1 MRKQSLF
8 RKLQNE
14 LILEFADSNNFKE
27 VVEIGG
33 TFQFNNKKFFNDNVR
48 FVLTNLEGENCDKI
62 EDVTQ
67 LTFLSNSIESL
78 LCISVL
84 QHVFDINAAID
95 ELIRVLKPGGK
106 VLITNGF
113 MFPVCMQHDYY
124 RLTPEFW
131 NQRLQ
136 DENVDFE
143 IISVGNKYSSLENL
157 LMRPYGK
164 LGGTKG
170 ILNKILAI
178 VFKFIG
184 KFIKEKDN
192 SPLGVAVIITKK

>member
-1 MRKQSLF
+1 MKQSLF

-14 LILEFADSNNFKE
+14 LILDFANSNNFKE

-33 TFQFNNKKFFNDNVR
+33 TFQFNNKRFFNDNLR
-48 FVLTNLEGENCDKI
+48 FVLTNLEGESCDQI

-67 LTFLSNSIESL
+67 LTFPSNSIESI

-95 ELIRVLKPGGK
+95 EVIRVLKPRGK
-106 VLITNGF
+106 ALITNGF
-113 MFPVCMQHDYY
+113 MFPVCMEHDYY

-131 NQRLQ
+131 NKRLL
-136 DENVDFE
+136 DENVSFT
-143 IISVGNKYSSLENL
+143 IIPLGHKYSAIENL

-164 LGGTKG
+164 IGGPKG
-170 ILNKILAI
+170 IVNKSLAI
-178 VFKFIG
+178 IFKGVG
-184 KFIKEKDN
+184 KLIREKDS
-192 SPLGVAVIITKK
+192 SPLGVAVIITKI

>member
-1 MRKQSLF
+1 MKQSLF

-14 LILEFADSNNFKE
+14 LILEFANSNNFQE
-27 VVEIGG
+27 IVEIGG
-33 TFQFNNKKFFNDNVR
+33 TFQFNNKKFFNENVR
-48 FVLTNLEGENCDKI
+48 FKLTNLEDEGCDQI

-67 LTFLSNSIESL
+67 LTFHSNSVESI

-113 MFPVCMQHDYY
+113 MFPVCMVHDYY
-124 RLTPEFW
+124 RLSPEFW

-136 DENVDFE
+136 DENVDYK
-143 IISVGNKYSSLENL
+143 IISMGNKYSSLENL

-164 LGGTKG
+164 IGGVKG
-170 ILNKILAI
+170 LLNKILAI
-178 VFKFIG
+178 GFKFIG
-184 KFIKEKDN
+184 NLIKERDN